1 MIDINNSNKILKDKS
16 RMKVHHILSE
26 TLDVKQVDGMWRVF
40 DTVKNQVVGDVG
52 FSSPGEAEA
61 ARDRL
66 RASNARTPRAVRNT
80 PTSAPSSN
88 TSISAGVR
96 DGTPTSDSLTR
107 GEKRRLARRGNITRR
122 GVTYTRANIQAA
134 DVQARVTTP
143 DLANDA
149 ARNTRTPATTPAP
162 APSKGLVGILKSGAT
177 SLGKFLSRR
186 IPGMANTTINVIAL
200 EEALDVFRRA
210 HDAEI
215 TKIAQADDPQAA
227 GQAFEEMT
235 SSGNIADWP
244 VPMQRAYRGTIEL
257 TTRAVFEAMVTL
269 ITSGL
274 SIAAAGALL
283 GTIGLATGGLG
294 LVLSIIGGAGLLIL
308 GTNGLSKI
316 LEELGVMD
324 LAEAYITSQVISP
337 EMMMG
342 MAKVF
347 DGTQADFGFD
357 DHTPPQ
363 ETFEESATTDNK
375 AGLDNVMRMV
385 KNNPELLAAYK
396 KGKPAA
402 IKALKSMKSTA

>member
-1 MIDINNSNKILKDKS
+1 
-16 RMKVHHILSE
+16 MKVHHILSE

-40 DTVKNQVVGDVG
+40 DTVKNQVVGDIG
-52 FSSPGEAEA
+52 FASPGEAEA

-66 RASNARTPRAVRNT
+66 RASNARTPRAVRDT
-80 PTSAPSSN
+80 PTRAPSSD

-162 APSKGLVGILKSGAT
+162 APDGKLKAAAKKLGMFISG
-177 SLGKFLSRR
+177 R
-186 IPGMANTTINVIAL
+186 IPGMANTAINIIAL

-274 SIAAAGALL
+274 SITAAGALL
-283 GTIGLATGGLG
+283 GWFGVSTGGIGFL
-294 LVLSIIGGAGLLIL
+294 LAIIGGGGLLIL

-337 EMMMG
+337 SMMMG